1 MKISFVGGGVM
12 CEALVAGI
20 LKSSLAQAEEVI
32 VSEPV
37 HDRRSYLESQYHIGT
52 TSSNADL
59 IDTEGIIV
67 IAVKPQVLRHV
78 FSDFNGL
85 IQPERTVASIVA
97 GINAETLKNGLSHQS
112 IVRIMPNTP
121 AQIGSGMTVWTA
133 TESVSKSDRENI
145 SNVIK
150 TLGKEYYVADEKL
163 IDMSTA
169 LSASGPAYV
178 FLFLEAL
185 IDAGVYLGMSRDMAR
200 ELTLETVL
208 GSTKLVQDSSSHP
221 AVLKDMVTSPGGTTI
236 EALVSMENDGFRAS
250 VINAVRS
257 AYERSIKLGNS

>member
-37 HDRRSYLESQYHIGT
+37 HDRRSYLESRYHIGT
-52 TSSNADL
+52 TSSNADQ

-78 FSDFNGL
+78 FSDFNGF
-85 IQPERTVASIVA
+85 IQPERTGASIVA

-145 SNVIK
+145 SNVII
-150 TLGKEYYVADEKL
+150 TFGK
-163 IDMSTA
+163 
-169 LSASGPAYV
+169 
-178 FLFLEAL
+178 
-185 IDAGVYLGMSRDMAR
+185 
-200 ELTLETVL
+200 
-208 GSTKLVQDSSSHP
+208 
-221 AVLKDMVTSPGGTTI
+221 
-236 EALVSMENDGFRAS
+236 
-250 VINAVRS
+250 
-257 AYERSIKLGNS
+257 

>member
-37 HDRRSYLESQYHIGT
+37 HDRRSYLESRYHIGT
-52 TSSNADL
+52 TSRNAAL
-59 IDTEGIIV
+59 IATEGIIV

-78 FSDFNGL
+78 FSDFNGF

-208 GSTKLVQDSSSHP
+208 GSTKLVQDTSSHP

-257 AYERSIKLGNS
+257 AYERSIELGNS

>member
-1 MKISFVGGGVM
+1 M
-12 CEALVAGI
+12 
-20 LKSSLAQAEEVI
+20 
-32 VSEPV
+32 
-37 HDRRSYLESQYHIGT
+37 
-52 TSSNADL
+52 
-59 IDTEGIIV
+59 

-78 FSDFNGL
+78 SL
-85 IQPERTVASIVA
+85 ILMGSLARKAVASIVA
-97 GINAETLKNGLSHQS
+97 GIKAETLKNGLSHQS

-169 LSASGPAYV
+169 LSARALLRV
-178 FLFLEAL
+178 LFLEAL

-208 GSTKLVQDSSSHP
+208 GSTKLVQDS
-221 AVLKDMVTSPGGTTI
+221 
-236 EALVSMENDGFRAS
+236 LV
-250 VINAVRS
+250 IP
-257 AYERSIKLGNS
+257 LC

>member
-32 VSEPV
+32 VSDPV
-37 HDRRSYLESQYHIGT
+37 HDRRSYLESKYHIGT

-208 GSTKLVQDSSSHP
+208 GSTKLVQDTSSHP

-257 AYERSIKLGNS
+257 AYERSIELGNS

>member
-85 IQPERTVASIVA
+85 IKPERTVASIVA

-221 AVLKDMVTSPGGTTI
+221 AVLKDMVNDKPI
-236 EALVSMENDGFRAS
+236 YQALHRLFVANEILSDQS
-250 VINAVRS
+250 
-257 AYERSIKLGNS
+257 Y

>member
-78 FSDFNGL
+78 FSDLNRL

-257 AYERSIKLGNS
+257 AYERSIELGNS